1 MASELLL
8 LNPRKRRATKRRR
21 NPAHKKMTVSRASN
35 PLAAMSP
42 RKRRRNPAHKMAN
55 VRSRMM
61 RRRNPALRPTLGNT
75 GGQVMNAATGAVGAL
90 AVDAVMGQVNNFLPA
105 TLKTQYVYPIVKMGA
120 ALGLGLVASR
130 VLPRHGATMAMGSM
144 TVTMR
149 DFLKSMLPAGVA
161 MGYVNPGYIPRTG
174 TMASQLNQSGVGM
187 RGRMG
192 EYVGMKSGMNE
203 YVGANAE
210 MNGLGMYAY
219 R

>member
-8 LNPRKRRATKRRR
+8 LNPRKRRATRTRRTRALSKVRR
-21 NPAHKKMTVSRASN
+21 NPVAKLSAMT
-35 PLAAMSP
+35 L
-42 RKRRRNPAHKMAN
+42 RKRRRNPAHKMAT
-55 VRSRMM
+55 VRSRVM
-61 RRRNPALRPTLGNT
+61 RRRNPALRPTLGNI

-120 ALGLGLVASR
+120 AIGLGMVASR
-130 VLPRHGATMAMGSM
+130 VLPRHGAAMAMGSM

-161 MGYVNPGYIPRTG
+161 MGYVNPGYVPGTG

>member
-8 LNPRKRRATKRRR
+8 LNPRKRRATRKTRARRVRR
-21 NPAHKKMTVSRASN
+21 NPVAKLSAMTR
-35 PLAAMSP
+35 
-42 RKRRRNPAHKMAN
+42 RKRNPAHKMAN
-55 VRSRMM
+55 LRSRVMR
-61 RRRNPALRPTLGNT
+61 RRRNPATRPTLGNI
-75 GGQVMNAATGAVGAL
+75 GGQVMQAATGAVGAL

-120 ALGLGLVASR
+120 AIGLGMVASR

-149 DFLKSMLPAGVA
+149 DFLKSMLPVGVA
-161 MGYVNPGYIPRTG
+161 MGYVNPGYVPGTG
-174 TMASQLNQSGVGM
+174 TMATQLNQSGVGM